1 MSDQAS
7 EAPAAL
13 TPRLVF
19 DDTEIP
25 AFLLKDHERRK
36 IRAAVEDY
44 SDTRTIA
51 IVEPE
56 APAAMADP
64 VDESFELPEETEAV
78 EAPAETTAPVGEVVT
93 RDEDPG
99 SHDANGNLDDMSVED
114 LQRQQEE
121 IDRRIKEKR
130 EAEKQSVI
138 DQIVSVVNTYK
149 IPVDELVER
158 LGGLKIKRKGVKATP
173 KYKDPATGAIWTGR
187 GKEPAWIRGKDRK
200 PFLIK

>member
-78 EAPAETTAPVGEVVT
+78 EAPAETIAPMDVEVT
-93 RDEDPG
+93 PG
-99 SHDANGNLDDMSVED
+99 SGDNGNLDDMSVED

>member
-56 APAAMADP
+56 APTSVSDP
-64 VDESFELPEETEAV
+64 VDESFELPEETEAF
-78 EAPAETTAPVGEVVT
+78 EAPAETTAPMDVEVT
-93 RDEDPG
+93 PG
-99 SHDANGNLDDMSVED
+99 SGDNGNLDDMSVED